1 MQLEQ
6 GNNYRLKHNYS
17 QRTAGGFSL
26 VEIVIGV
33 FLFAVLGT
41 GIYQGYAQVAEVAR
55 LSRLKVTASALANE
69 QFEIIRNLPYADVG
83 ISGGIPSGVLTA
95 NKTVVRDSVSF
106 NVVTTVRNVDDP
118 FDGTIGGNPN
128 DLSPADYK
136 LAEVVITCPTC
147 KQFSTMSFSTNV
159 APKDLESA
167 STNGALFIQVLDANG
182 QPLPGANVHIENNA
196 EIPPIVID
204 DTTNVDGLLTIVD
217 APPGIEA
224 YEITVTK
231 PGYSEEQTYPTGAPG
246 NPNPSK
252 SHATVL
258 LQQVTQVTFSIDRT
272 SAFEISSVRDTC
284 SAVGSIDFTLAGTR
298 VIGTNPDILKYD
310 QDHITSAGG
319 AKSVTGLE
327 WDTYGIALIDGAYD
341 LIGTIPLIPLGLSPN
356 TTQNFK
362 LIVAPK
368 DPQSLL
374 VTVKDAATL
383 LPLSGASV
391 RFEGPGYD
399 ETLLTG
405 RGFLRQTDWSGG
417 GGQTDFLDPTRY
429 FSSDGNIEDAG
440 PVGELRLQSVLD
452 EYAAAGNLTSSS
464 FDTGSASNFYDIG
477 WQPEDQPPE
486 TGVNVVRFQIATN
499 NDNATW
505 SFLGPDGTGGTY
517 YTLADQ
523 NINGVHNGD
532 RYLRYKAFLETAST
546 TLTPNVSDIA
556 ATFTSLCV
564 PPGQV
569 AFSGLASAGYTL
581 TISKVGYQ
589 PWSDIVNI
597 ATPWQEITVTLAP

>member
-6 GNNYRLKHNYS
+6 RNNCRTYNYS
-17 QRTAGGFSL
+17 HHSAGGFSL
-26 VEIVIGV
+26 VELVIGV
-33 FLFAVLGT
+33 FLFAVLGA
-41 GIYQGYAQVAEVAR
+41 GIYQGYAQVADIAR

-69 QFEIIRNLPYADVG
+69 QFEIVRNLPYADVG
-83 ISGGIPSGVLTA
+83 ISGSIPSGVLTA
-95 NKTVVRDSVSF
+95 DKTLVRDNVSF
-106 NVVTTVRNVDDP
+106 DVLTTVRNIDDP

-136 LAEVVITCPTC
+136 LVEVVITCPTC
-147 KQFSTMSFSTNV
+147 KQFSAMSFSTNV

-182 QPLPGANVHIENNA
+182 QSVAAADVHIENNL
-196 EIPPIVID
+196 EVPPIVID
-204 DTTNVDGLLTIVD
+204 DTTNVAGLLTIVD

-231 PGYSEEQTYPTGAPG
+231 PGYSEETTYPTGAPE

-252 SHATVL
+252 PHATVL

-272 SAFEISSVRDTC
+272 SALEVLSVRDTC
-284 SAVGSIDFTLAGTR
+284 STVGSIDFTLAGTR

-310 QDHITSAGG
+310 ENHITNAGG
-319 AKSVTGLE
+319 MKSIIDLE
-327 WDTYGIALIDGAYD
+327 WDTYGTMLIDGVYD

-356 TTQNFK
+356 TVQDFK
-362 LIVAPK
+362 LIVAPQ
-368 DPQSLL
+368 DPGTLL

-383 LPLSGASV
+383 LPLSESSV
-391 RFEGPGYD
+391 RLEGAGYD

-417 GGQTDFLDPTRY
+417 GGQVDFLDASRY
-429 FSSDGNIEDAG
+429 FDSDGTVEDAG
-440 PVGELRLQSVLD
+440 PAGELRLETILG
-452 EYAAAGNLTSSS
+452 EYASAGSLTSSS
-464 FDTGSASNFYDIG
+464 FDTGSASNFYDID

-486 TGVNVVRFQIATN
+486 TGVDAVRFQIATN
-499 NDNATW
+499 TDNATW
-505 SFLGPDGTGGTY
+505 NFLGPDGTGSTY

-523 NINGVHNGD
+523 NIHGGHNGD
-532 RYLRYKAFLETAST
+532 RYFRYKAFLQTAST
-546 TLTPNVSDIA
+546 TFTPNISDVA

-569 AFSGLASAGYTL
+569 AFSGLSSAGYTL
-581 TISKVGYQ
+581 TVSKAGYQ
-589 PWSDIVNI
+589 PWSEAITINL
-597 ATPWQEITVTLAP
+597 PWQESTIVLAP